1 MVWGGTRRSRHVPQ
15 DSYSVPEINMA
26 IDWTP
31 DRVKTLMALWAE
43 GISTLEIGRRLGV
56 TKNAVVGKVHR
67 LGLPKRQSP
76 INSAPRTPRASNK
89 SSEPVRMAPPP
100 PSVPITA
107 DMVKMEELTSGMC
120 NWPEG
125 EPGTDDF
132 RFCGQQVV
140 EGKPYCAAHCA
151 RAYVKSTR
159 DRERD
164 RERARAQIRVA

>member
-1 MVWGGTRRSRHVPQ
+1 
-15 DSYSVPEINMA
+15 MA

-76 INSAPRTPRASNK
+76 INSTPRTPRAAK
-89 SSEPVRMAPPP
+89 QTEPVRMKPQTIPL
-100 PSVPITA
+100 TK
-107 DMVKMEELTSGMC
+107 DMVKMEELSSGMC

-125 EPGTDDF
+125 EPGSEDF
-132 RFCGQQVV
+132 RFCGQPSV

-159 DRERD
+159 DRGQ
-164 RERARAQIRVA
+164 ARVA

>member
-1 MVWGGTRRSRHVPQ
+1 
-15 DSYSVPEINMA
+15 MA

-43 GISTLEIGRRLGV
+43 GVSTLEIGRRLGV

-76 INSAPRTPRASNK
+76 ISSAPRAPRAAK
-89 SSEPVRMAPPP
+89 PTEPPKPKVEEAPLPD
-100 PSVPITA
+100 TA

-132 RFCGQQVV
+132 RFCGQQVL

-164 RERARAQIRVA
+164 RGEAKVA

>member
-1 MVWGGTRRSRHVPQ
+1 
-15 DSYSVPEINMA
+15 MA

-56 TKNAVVGKVHR
+56 TKNSVVGKVHR

-76 INSAPRTPRASNK
+76 INSTPRTPRVSKPA
-89 SSEPVRMAPPP
+89 EPVRLKPQ
-100 PSVPITA
+100 PIPISA

-125 EPGTDDF
+125 EPGSEDF
-132 RFCGQQVV
+132 RFCGQPSL
-140 EGKPYCAAHCA
+140 EGKPYCAGHCA

-159 DRERD
+159 DRGQ
-164 RERARAQIRVA
+164 ARVA

>member
-1 MVWGGTRRSRHVPQ
+1 
-15 DSYSVPEINMA
+15 MA

-76 INSAPRTPRASNK
+76 INSSPRAPRAAKPAEPTRA
-89 SSEPVRMAPPP
+89 APPP
-100 PSVPITA
+100 PSVPLSA

-125 EPGTDDF
+125 EPGAEDF
-132 RFCGQQVV
+132 RFCGQPSV

-159 DRERD
+159 DRSRELD
-164 RERARAQIRVA
+164 RSQVRVA

>member
-1 MVWGGTRRSRHVPQ
+1 MVMKGGPVACRLTPEAFC
-15 DSYSVPEINMA
+15 VPEKNSMA

-76 INSAPRTPRASNK
+76 INSTPRAPRVAK
-89 SSEPVRMAPPP
+89 PAEPVRMKVQAPP
-100 PSVPITA
+100 PSVEN
-107 DMVKMEELTSGMC
+107 MVKMEELTSGMC

-125 EPGTDDF
+125 EPGTEDF
-132 RFCGQQVV
+132 RFCGQNSL

-159 DRERD
+159 DRG
-164 RERARAQIRVA
+164 QSRVA

>member
-1 MVWGGTRRSRHVPQ
+1 
-15 DSYSVPEINMA
+15 MA

-43 GISTLEIGRRLGV
+43 GIPTLEIGRRLGV

-76 INSAPRTPRASNK
+76 INATPRAPRVAKLRPEIRIPSM
-89 SSEPVRMAPPP
+89 VVPPR
-100 PSVPITA
+100 A
-107 DMVKMEELTSGMC
+107 DMVKMEDLTSGMC

-125 EPGTDDF
+125 EPGSEDL
-132 RFCGQQVV
+132 RFCGQPSV
-140 EGKPYCAAHCA
+140 EGKPYCAGHCA

-159 DRERD
+159 DRK
-164 RERARAQIRVA
+164 VA

>member
-1 MVWGGTRRSRHVPQ
+1 
-15 DSYSVPEINMA
+15 MA

-56 TKNAVVGKVHR
+56 TKNSVVGKVHR

-76 INSAPRTPRASNK
+76 INSTPRSPRVAK
-89 SSEPVRMAPPP
+89 LVQPIRPAPVAIPRA
-100 PSVPITA
+100 A
-107 DMVKMEELTSGMC
+107 DMVKMEELTAGMC

-125 EPGTDDF
+125 EPGQDDL
-132 RFCGQQVV
+132 RFCGQPSV
-140 EGKPYCAAHCA
+140 EGKPYCAHHCA

-159 DRERD
+159 DRG
-164 RERARAQIRVA
+164 QSKVA